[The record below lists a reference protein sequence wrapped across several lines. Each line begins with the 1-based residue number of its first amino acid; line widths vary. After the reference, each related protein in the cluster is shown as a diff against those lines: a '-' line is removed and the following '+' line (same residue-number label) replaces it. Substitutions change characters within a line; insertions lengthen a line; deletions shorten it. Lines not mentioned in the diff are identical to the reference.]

1 MLCIQSCG
9 KPAHTGAF
17 APNHVL
23 MFAQNPAFGYCAPP
37 CVDEE
42 KGLSRV
48 KVFRTPCWLLVRRT
62 FKSASK
68 LFYSRLCILEWG
80 SGAGCSEAV
89 PEWVLERF
97 RGGFWRGSGA
107 GSGAGCGAGSGA
119 GFGAGSGAGSRAF
132 PQRLP
137 ERFWSGFQ
145 AHSDQNHCAKP
156 CKMHGH
162 QRLGHT
168 VSYALCS
175 LSTRFVMV
183 IS

>member
-1 MLCIQSCG
+1 ME
-9 KPAHTGAF
+9 PAHTGAV

-23 MFAQNPAFGYCAPP
+23 MFVQNPAFGYCAPP

-42 KGLSRV
+42 KVLSRV

-68 LFYSRLCILEWG
+68 LFYSRLCILEWVG
-80 SGAGCSEAV
+80 
-89 PEWVLERF
+89 F
-97 RGGFWRGSGA
+97 RS
-107 GSGAGCGAGSGA
+107 
-119 GFGAGSGAGSRAF
+119 
-132 PQRLP
+132 
-137 ERFWSGFQ
+137 RFWSGFWSRFRSGFPERVPEHFRGFRSGFP
-145 AHSDQNHCAKP
+145 ARSDQNHCAKP

>member
-23 MFAQNPAFGYCAPP
+23 MFVQNPAFGYCAPP

-48 KVFRTPCWLLVRRT
+48 KVFRTPEGPSSQLRSFST
-62 FKSASK
+62 AGSAFWSGVPERVVPK
-68 LFYSRLCILEWG
+68 RFRSGFWSG
-80 SGAGCSEAV
+80 SGAGG
-89 PEWVLERF
+89 VLERVPEQVPE
-97 RGGFWRGSGA
+97 RVLEQVPERV
-107 GSGAGCGAGSGA
+107 
-119 GFGAGSGAGSRAF
+119 SGAGSRAF

-137 ERFWSGFQ
+137 ERFRSGFP
-145 AHSDQNHCAKP
+145 ARSDQNHCAKP

>member
-1 MLCIQSCG
+1 MMHRMLCIQSCG

-23 MFAQNPAFGYCAPP
+23 MFVQNPAFGYCAPP

-48 KVFRTPCWLLVRRT
+48 KVFRMPCWLLVRRT
-62 FKSASK
+62 FKSAPK
-68 LFYSRLCILEWG
+68 FFYSRLCILEWG
-80 SGAGCSEAV
+80 SGAGCFEVVA
-89 PEWVLERF
+89 EWVLGRVLEGF
-97 RGGFWRGSGA
+97 RTGFRS
-107 GSGAGCGAGSGA
+107 
-119 GFGAGSGAGSRAF
+119 
-132 PQRLP
+132 
-137 ERFWSGFQ
+137 RFWSGFWNRFRSGFPERVPMHFRSGFRSGFP
-145 AHSDQNHCAKP
+145 ARSDQNHCAKP

-175 LSTRFVMV
+175 LSTSFVMV